1 MLLMS
6 KICWIILMVTMTL
19 SLLLTVLTNPVV
31 LMKKKR
37 SEKNL
42 LCKLDILSVH
52 EKILFCRH
60 CQKNIPREAAFRGL
74 FFWQCLQNKILFNM
88 HCYFNH
94 IFMRNTVSSISRLQQ
109 YWELNNNFVISN
121 NNSNFNDLITY
132 CVPEL
137 DTKSVI
143 NKMVIRRN
151 SYWFRW

>member
-1 MLLMS
+1 
-6 KICWIILMVTMTL
+6 MVTMTL

-74 FFWQCLQNKILFNM
+74 FFDNVCKIKSYLI
-88 HCYFNH
+88 C
-94 IFMRNTVSSISRLQQ
+94 I
-109 YWELNNNFVISN
+109 VI
-121 NNSNFNDLITY
+121 LITF
-132 CVPEL
+132 L
-137 DTKSVI
+137 
-143 NKMVIRRN
+143 
-151 SYWFRW
+151 